1 MPIDRFTRLLAG
13 SIMVTL
19 ALSGCVAT
27 TLEVKNVSLGLVNR
41 DNGAVSEHFLA
52 AVGAAQNVRQVIVYP
67 TEREL
72 GEAIERREVLG
83 GIILPPDLSIRVAR
97 GDEGRVGLL
106 LDGRRVNA
114 AQIVTAYI
122 SDIAATTG
130 LPCDLA
136 FKPRT

>member
-52 AVGAAQNVRQVIVYP
+52 AVA
-67 TEREL
+67 
-72 GEAIERREVLG
+72 RR
-83 GIILPPDLSIRVAR
+83 RTC
-97 GDEGRVGLL
+97 GR
-106 LDGRRVNA
+106 
-114 AQIVTAYI
+114 
-122 SDIAATTG
+122 
-130 LPCDLA
+130 
-136 FKPRT
+136 